1 MKTKR
6 YSRRVE
12 KLMLHALNEATRI
25 GFIPVKPGLEGVIES
40 EGTEITVGGKNTVI
54 NWGNSGNEDFRFNV
68 WWDYTPERC
77 RRYFRKGWLRDLTGT
92 MPDVSASTRRT
103 IVGVCASCYLCVLEG
118 GSIQLSRYS
127 EFIVEYIRNDTV
139 HLLDDLPDVEPSG
152 YSAPGWRKSDITN
165 E

>member
-54 NWGNSGNEDFRFNV
+54 NWSYSGNEDFRFNV
-68 WWDYTPERC
+68 WWDYTLERC
-77 RRYFRKGWLRDLTGT
+77 RRYFRKG
-92 MPDVSASTRRT
+92 
-103 IVGVCASCYLCVLEG
+103 
-118 GSIQLSRYS
+118 
-127 EFIVEYIRNDTV
+127 
-139 HLLDDLPDVEPSG
+139 
-152 YSAPGWRKSDITN
+152 
-165 E
+165 